1 MCHDAR
7 AQPARAQ
14 AVVCGFVTSYR
25 NNLPHIYCASQQSA
39 HSLTMLMQFTATR
52 ATPPC
57 EPRRLRVHLVHHHK
71 SPYAN
76 WQRAGTGLALP
87 ASREGRRRPPLGR
100 HATPSSPGPYH
111 PPRPPYAAA
120 CRPLPACRTTARR
133 STCADVRH
141 LVCSRG
147 ACASAGPST
156 HTLLVCA
163 RHELVTFLPLPV
175 TYGLLV

>member
-1 MCHDAR
+1 LCHDAR

-39 HSLTMLMQFTATR
+39 HSLTMLMQSTATR

-100 HATPSSPGPYH
+100 HATPSSPGPYPPP
-111 PPRPPYAAA
+111 PPRAPRAAVHSQHVELQRVAPHVPMCGTWCAAA
-120 CRPLPACRTTARR
+120 GPARAP
-133 STCADVRH
+133 
-141 LVCSRG
+141 
-147 ACASAGPST
+147 GPA
-156 HTLLVCA
+156 HTLYSCALVMNSS
-163 RHELVTFLPLPV
+163 LSSLYL
-175 TYGLLV
+175 